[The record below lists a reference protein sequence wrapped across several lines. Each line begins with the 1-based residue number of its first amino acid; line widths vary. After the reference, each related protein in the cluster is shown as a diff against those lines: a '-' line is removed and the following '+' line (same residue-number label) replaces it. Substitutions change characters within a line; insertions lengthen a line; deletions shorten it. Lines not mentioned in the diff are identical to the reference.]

1 MYDQIFSFLCYTL
14 CDLIFFFSMHLFIS
28 SFAKVNISSGFIYI
42 KYVLFFLFS
51 EVLFYINSPTYIYII
66 SSFSFI
72 FFICLDYL
80 KKLPRSLLFS
90 GFFLL
95 FGTICEL
102 IASLFLVVTLGSKL
116 EHFQAEHLKLSTIL
130 ATFLARLLLLLFT
143 LILHST
149 FKSKDMFK
157 HPTSFWIIAF
167 LFPIGSL
174 YIFYFLFFHPVVT
187 DTTHYFNILL
197 IFVTIFLMNIIV
209 FSFYNRICMDFAL
222 RQENAALN
230 HYIELQTMQQK
241 VASEQNQ
248 RIAMINHDLKHYL
261 MDISQLMQDM
271 KYDDALAR
279 IHEKGQEL
287 VKNTMRFT
295 SPSTTINNLLDVKV
309 NEMERHN
316 ITANVS
322 VILSDT
328 PAISS
333 GDLCV
338 LLGNALDNATEYL
351 LFSKLEQKFVNINIH
366 YDYHT
371 LTIRVQNPVE
381 EEIRIPENLKIPTT
395 KNKQKYDHG
404 IGIPSMLKMTNKHN
418 GVLQL
423 YCQDNIFTLIAT
435 IIDEI

>member
-1 MYDQIFSFLCYTL
+1 MSEQIFSFLCYTI
-14 CDLIFFFSMHLFIS
+14 CDLIFFASMHLFI
-28 SFAKVNISSGFIYI
+28 VGFTKKCIPNKITYI
-42 KYVLFFLFS
+42 LYTLFFLIS
-51 EVLFYINSPTYIYII
+51 ETTTYIKLPIYMYII
-66 SSFSFI
+66 VSYTFI
-72 FFICLDYL
+72 FAIYL
-80 KKLPRSLLFS
+80 TYTKTVPRCILFS
-90 GFFLL
+90 IFFMI
-95 FGTICEL
+95 FGAACEL
-102 IASLFLVVTLGSKL
+102 ISAFFLSLLLGSKL
-116 EHFQAEHLKLSTIL
+116 EYFSTSHSELFTIF
-130 ATFLARLLLLLFT
+130 ATFLSRLILLLFT
-143 LILHST
+143 LIAHAFS
-149 FKSKDMFK
+149 KSKDIFK
-157 HPTSFWIIAF
+157 RPTAFWLIAI

-174 YIFYFLFFHPVVT
+174 YIFYFLLMNTVNANST
-187 DTTHYFNILL
+187 YYFDVLL

-209 FSFYNRICMDFAL
+209 FSFYDRICMDFAL